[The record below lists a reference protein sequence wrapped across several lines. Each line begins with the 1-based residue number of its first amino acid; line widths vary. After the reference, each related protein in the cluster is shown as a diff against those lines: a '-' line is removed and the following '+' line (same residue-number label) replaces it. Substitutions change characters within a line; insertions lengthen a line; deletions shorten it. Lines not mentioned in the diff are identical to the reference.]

1 MAEEYIE
8 YLRGRLESVFSEAR
22 GYLEERDEVR
32 ERAIRLSRDVIRYSG
47 WAITEYHKGDA
58 GRAREYLAEAEARA
72 REFLSLLEPYPELY
86 YSGMAYNA
94 LSEYVE
100 AVVFM
105 AIAEKQGVPGP
116 GDLGVPIVP
125 YLQGLGDVV
134 GELRRLAMEKVRQG
148 DYQEAWRL
156 YRAMELIYLYLRG
169 LDFPEALAPGIRHK
183 ADVARRLTDDTKA
196 FLVDM
201 ESRER
206 LTRLLGEAIST
217 IKPAGA
223 QGYGDQQKGA
233 DG

>member
-1 MAEEYIE
+1 MEGDYVE
-8 YLRGRLESVFSEAR
+8 YLRGRLESVFAKAR
-22 GYLEERDEVR
+22 SYLEERDEVR

-47 WAITEYHKGDA
+47 WAVTEYHKGDVA
-58 GRAREYLAEAEARA
+58 RAREYLAEAEARA
-72 REFLSLLEPYPELY
+72 REFLALIEPYPELY

-105 AIAEKQGVPGP
+105 AIAEAREIPGP
-116 GDLGVPIVP
+116 GELGVPIVP

-148 DYQEAWRL
+148 DYEEAWRL
-156 YRAMELIYLYLRG
+156 YKSMELIYLYLRG
-169 LDFPEALAPGIRHK
+169 LDFPEALAPGVRHK

-206 LTRLLGEAIST
+206 LTRLLSEAIST
-217 IKPAGA
+217 IKAG
-223 QGYGDQQKGA
+223 GGEG
-233 DG
+233 